1 MQGLRQAMAVPTA
14 QGSLPRASEH
24 NSPRHDDFFDE
35 PAAPLKRA
43 VPTSSAASEDD
54 PPPPRRV
61 GYKPASAR
69 RKSKNATGSSL
80 PLLVKIGLSLIG
92 GLLAIGGLGLLF
104 IGITSGH
111 PELIWF
117 AMAMLSTCVF
127 GGIAAVCNLKL
138 MFMGAASGYGG
149 LPWYT
154 PFRSL
159 IWVLT
164 NLSET
169 GPLLLG
175 NLAGIAGLVIV
186 WALTIPY
193 AKGMRAPQPGAAAP
207 AQAGQRGAFQ
217 LTLTDPNGRKINVTA
232 TPATAAEIA
241 EFKARNPAS
250 FQNPIPKAAD
260 NAQDEGSPSKAV
272 STSTPDPLKKALA
285 DLKSRDAQLRRD
297 AVAKLGRMPTVED
310 QCDAV
315 RQALKTVAG

>member
-1 MQGLRQAMAVPTA
+1 M
-14 QGSLPRASEH
+14 
-24 NSPRHDDFFDE
+24 
-35 PAAPLKRA
+35 
-43 VPTSSAASEDD
+43 
-54 PPPPRRV
+54 

-69 RKSKNATGSSL
+69 RKSKNASGSSL

-92 GLLAIGGLGLLF
+92 GLLAIGGFGLLF
-104 IGITSGH
+104 TGITSGH

-175 NLAGIAGLVIV
+175 NLAGIAGLVFV

-193 AKGMRAPQPGAAAP
+193 AKGMRAPQWCRRARARRSRSRFPTNAHRP
-207 AQAGQRGAFQ
+207 ERK
-217 LTLTDPNGRKINVTA
+217 TDQCHGHSGNGR
-232 TPATAAEIA
+232 
-241 EFKARNPAS
+241 
-250 FQNPIPKAAD
+250 
-260 NAQDEGSPSKAV
+260 
-272 STSTPDPLKKALA
+272 
-285 DLKSRDAQLRRD
+285 RDR
-297 AVAKLGRMPTVED
+297 
-310 QCDAV
+310 
-315 RQALKTVAG
+315 